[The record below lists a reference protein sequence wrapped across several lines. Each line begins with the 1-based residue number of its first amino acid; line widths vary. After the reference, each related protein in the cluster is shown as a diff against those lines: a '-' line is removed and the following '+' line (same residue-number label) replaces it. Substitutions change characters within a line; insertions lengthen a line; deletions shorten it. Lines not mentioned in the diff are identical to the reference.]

1 MRRWLLLWL
10 PLATLTTLTLGC
22 ARGDASPARTTST
35 PTAIPTSP
43 FPQTVTDARGVRLDL
58 AAPPR
63 RIVSLSPGVTEMLF
77 AVGAGAQV
85 VATDRFSDY
94 PAEAART
101 TKLDYSQPSAEAA
114 VGLAPDLVI
123 MTTRQESQVEQFR
136 ALRLPV
142 LFMEEP
148 RSLSAVVESAR
159 LYGRITG
166 HAAEGDRLASALQ
179 ARIDRVTTQLPPG
192 DGPRV
197 FYELSPEL
205 YTVAPESFIGSM
217 LTLLRARNVAQGA
230 RTAFPQLSAETVI
243 AADPQV
249 ILLADAGARS
259 GSQSAATVAA
269 RPGWSGID
277 AVRTRRIVVLDA
289 DTVNRPGPRIVDGFE
304 AIARALYPVTG
315 GAR

>member
-1 MRRWLLLWL
+1 MRRWLSLWL
-10 PLATLTTLTLGC
+10 PLVALTTLTLGC
-22 ARGDASPARTTST
+22 ARGDASPAQATST
-35 PTAIPTSP
+35 PTAIPAST
-43 FPQTVTDARGVRLDL
+43 FPQTVTDSRGVRLDL

-94 PAEAART
+94 PTEAART

-148 RSLSAVVESAR
+148 RSLATVVESAR

-166 HAAEGDRLASALQ
+166 HAAGGDRLAATLQ
-179 ARIDRVTTQLPPG
+179 ARIDRVTAQLPPG

-205 YTVAPESFIGSM
+205 HTVAPESFIGSM

-269 RPGWSGID
+269 RPGWGGIE
-277 AVRTRRIVVLDA
+277 AVRTRRIVELDA

-304 AIARALYPVTG
+304 AIARALYPATG